1 MASQGSPAV
10 MTTAV
15 GRRTRQVDWEA
26 RTTGSAGYTGDLA
39 GAGVLVGA
47 ILRSPHPH
55 AEILAIDTSAASAMD
70 GVSAVVTAADLDDG
84 TLYKHSGPGHAD
96 RPVLAAER
104 VRFVGQEVAAVA
116 ARDQATARRALEA
129 IDVAYRLLG
138 APLTPE
144 QALKTGAP
152 VLHARAAG
160 PNLAV
165 DERGAWG
172 DVEGAQDSSAIMVEG
187 TFRYPRST
195 HVCMERSTTLACWT
209 GHRLELWTTTQAP
222 YYVAVEVAHTLGI
235 EPQDVVCHDISVGG
249 GFGARSKIAEH
260 EVIAALLARRAGQP
274 VRLELTREEEF
285 GATKTRHRST
295 VTTRMHA
302 TDNGR
307 ICLIEGDLLY
317 ENGAYNHSGPTV
329 LKVGIKTMGSL
340 YRPGAVTWR
349 ARLVDTAVQPGG
361 QFRGYGGPQV
371 SFALESQVDEIAGK
385 LSVDPIDLRIA
396 NANLEGST
404 ALCGA
409 RIGSARL
416 VECLQAVR
424 SELDWTLRRGERR
437 CPTRGL
443 GVAAGMHGSGS
454 YVEPGTN
461 ESSAAV
467 EIDEAGRARVRFGS
481 LDAGTG
487 QRTVCAQVAAT
498 ELGMAPSEVEVV
510 MGHGPDIPHDAGAWS
525 SRGTHMAGHA
535 VGAAARELA
544 GQLRDLAAAKL
555 GGSADAVVLVGGRA
569 EVDDR
574 SVELAELVRSSEA
587 AAAGVLAAQATHHET
602 RMEMFGAD
610 NPTPNFSA
618 SYTFCAHGAEVE
630 VDESTGRIRVVDYVA
645 AHDVGRAI
653 NPGAVEGQIIGGVV
667 MALGAVLGEELVHEG
682 GRPVNPTMLNYP
694 LPRAADVPDVRAV
707 LVEGPE
713 EAGPYDAKSV
723 GELPVYPVAAAVANA
738 VHDAVGIR
746 LRDLPFTPDK
756 VLAALDERDG
766 RSVRVRSLWRRPARW
781 WVAGLRALYRWGLHW
796 LLHRY
801 GTRLARPGPQPAVEA
816 VVLPGEV
823 ESILGELSGSEAAA
837 LVAGNTDL
845 SLQRRQ
851 GLCSPVKLIATT
863 EAAEL
868 RRIERTPAGDLRIG
882 AGATL
887 TRLIAELGD
896 EVPAIADAAGSIASE
911 QVRNVATLGG
921 NLAQAKR
928 CWFFRN
934 GFDCYKRGGP
944 TCPCYAVLGDHRF
957 HHAIVDAHRCQAV
970 TPSDLAT
977 VLVAL
982 DATVTL
988 RSLARRRE
996 VPAAELYS
1004 GPGEIDFDDGEMIT
1018 TATIGAS
1025 AAARASAFCKLA
1037 LWEGD
1042 FAMVSAALSAAV
1054 AADGRW
1060 HDVRIVLG
1068 AIAATPCRMRAA
1080 ERSLEGRAADTGTL
1094 RRTLADELERVAHPL
1109 ANNAWKIRAAEGIA
1123 AQAAELLLARAAA

>member
-1 MASQGSPAV
+1 
-10 MTTAV
+10 MTPTAI

-26 RTTGSAGYTGDLA
+26 RTTGAARYTADLSPD
-39 GAGVLVGA
+39 GVLVGA

-55 AEILAIDTSAASAMD
+55 AEIVAIDTSAAAAMD
-70 GVSAVVTAADLDDG
+70 GVGAVVTAADLADG
-84 TLYKHSGPGHAD
+84 TRYKHSGPAHAD
-96 RPVLAAER
+96 RPVLATER

-116 ARDQATARRALEA
+116 ARDHATVRRALEA
-129 IDVAYRLLG
+129 IEVTYRRIG
-138 APLTPE
+138 APLTPQ
-144 QALKTGAP
+144 QALKPGAAI
-152 VLHARAAG
+152 LHSRSAG

-165 DERGAWG
+165 DDQGAWG
-172 DVEGAQDSSAIMVEG
+172 DADGARRMAAVAVEG
-187 TFRYPRST
+187 TFQYPRST

-209 GHRLELWTTTQAP
+209 GPTLELWTTTQAP
-222 YYVAVEVAHTLGI
+222 HYVATEVAHTLGI
-235 EPQDVVCHDISVGG
+235 EPQDVICHDISVGG

-260 EVIAALLARRAGQP
+260 EVIAALLARRSGRP
-274 VRLELTREEEF
+274 VRIELTREEEF
-285 GATKTRHRST
+285 GTTKTRHRST

-302 TDNGR
+302 TAEGR

-340 YRPGAVTWR
+340 YRPDAVTWR

-371 SFALESQVDEIAGK
+371 AFALESLLDELAGS

-396 NANLEGST
+396 NANPPGST

-416 VECLQAVR
+416 VECLEAVR
-424 SELDWTLRRGERR
+424 SELDWAARRAERR
-437 CPTRGL
+437 RPARGL

-454 YVEPGTN
+454 HVEPGTN

-467 EIDEAGRARVRFGS
+467 EIDEAGRVRVRFGS

-487 QRTVCAQVAAT
+487 QRTVCAQVAAA
-498 ELGMAPSEVEVV
+498 ELGLDASEVEVT
-510 MGHGPDIPHDAGAWS
+510 MGHGPGIPHDAGAWS

-544 GQLRDLAAAKL
+544 GKLRDLAAAKL
-555 GGSADAVVLVGGRA
+555 GGSADAVGLAGGRA
-569 EVDDR
+569 VLDGH

-587 AAAGVLAAQATHHET
+587 AATGVLAAQATHHET

-667 MALGAVLGEELVHEG
+667 MALGAVLGEELIHEG
-682 GRPVNPTMLNYP
+682 GRPVNPAMLNYP

-707 LVEGPE
+707 LVEGAE

-738 VHDAVGIR
+738 VRDAAGIR

-766 RSVRVRSLWRRPARW
+766 RAPRVHPLWRRPRRW
-781 WVAGLRALYRWGLHW
+781 WIAALRALYPRGLHW
-796 LLHRY
+796 LLDRH
-801 GTRLARPGPQPAVEA
+801 GTPMARRRPQPAVET
-816 VVLPGEV
+816 VTLPGDV
-823 ESILGELSGSEAAA
+823 DSILEELRAPEAA

-851 GLCSPVKLIATT
+851 GLRSPIKLIATS

-868 RRIERTPAGDLRIG
+868 RLIERTPAGGVHIG
-882 AGATL
+882 AGTTL
-887 TRLIAELGD
+887 TQLVAELGD
-896 EVPAIADAAGSIASE
+896 EIPVIADAAGSIASE

-944 TCPCYAVLGDHRF
+944 TCPCYAILGDHRF
-957 HHAIVDAHRCQAV
+957 HHAIVGAHRCQAV

-982 DATVTL
+982 DAAVTL
-988 RSLARRRE
+988 RSASRQRDIL
-996 VPAAELYS
+996 VTELYT
-1004 GPGEIDFDDGEMIT
+1004 GPGEINLADGEMIT
-1018 TATIGAS
+1018 AATIGA
-1025 AAARASAFCKLA
+1025 AAADRASSFCKLA
-1037 LWEGD
+1037 LSEGD
-1042 FAMVSAALSAAV
+1042 FAMVSAALSASV
-1054 AADGRW
+1054 SPDRRW
-1060 HDVRIVLG
+1060 RDVRIVLG
-1068 AIAATPCRMRAA
+1068 AVAATPCRMRAA
-1080 ERSLEGRAADTGTL
+1080 ERSLEGRAVDVAAL
-1094 RRTLADELERVAHPL
+1094 RDAVTRELERIAHPL
-1109 ANNAWKIRAAEGIA
+1109 AGNAWKIRAAGGIA
-1123 AQAAELLLARAAA
+1123 AQAAELLQARAAS

>member
-1 MASQGSPAV
+1 

-26 RTTGSAGYTGDLA
+26 RTTGTAQYTGDLP
-39 GAGVLVGA
+39 GDGLLVGA

-55 AEILAIDTSAASAMD
+55 ADILAIDTSAAAAMD
-70 GVSAVVTAADLDDG
+70 GVEALVTASDLDPG
-84 TLYKHSGPGHAD
+84 IHYEHSGPKYAD
-96 RPVLAAER
+96 RPVLAAGR
-104 VRFVGQEVAAVA
+104 VRFIGQEVAAVA
-116 ARDQATARRALEA
+116 ARDPATAQRALDAVRVE
-129 IDVAYRLLG
+129 YRPRD
-138 APLTPE
+138 APLTPQ
-144 QALKTGAP
+144 QALKPGAP
-152 VLHARAAG
+152 ILHPRSAG
-160 PNLAV
+160 PNLAM
-165 DERGAWG
+165 DERGSWG
-172 DVEGAQDSSAIMVEG
+172 DVEGGRRTSAVVVEG

-195 HVCMERSTTLACWT
+195 HVCMERSTTLARWT
-209 GHRLELWTTTQAP
+209 GGRLELWTTTQAP
-222 YYVAVEVAHTLGI
+222 YYVATEVAHTLGI
-235 EPQDVVCHDISVGG
+235 DPTDVICHDVSVGG
-249 GFGARSKIAEH
+249 GFGARSKIADH

-274 VRLELTREEEF
+274 VRIELTREEEF
-285 GATKTRHRST
+285 GTTKTRHRST

-302 TDNGR
+302 TADGR

-329 LKVGIKTMGSL
+329 LKVGVKTMGSL
-340 YRPGAVTWR
+340 YRPDAATWR

-371 SFALESQVDEIAGK
+371 AFALESQVDELAGL
-385 LSVDPIDLRIA
+385 LSTDPIDFRIA

-424 SELDWTLRRGERR
+424 SELDWTRRRSSSRR
-437 CPTRGL
+437 PGRGL

-454 YVEPGTN
+454 HVGPGTN

-467 EIDEAGRARVRFGS
+467 EIDEAGMVRVRFGS

-498 ELGMAPSEVEVV
+498 ELGVDPSEVEVV
-510 MGHGPDIPHDAGAWS
+510 MGHGPGIPHDAGAWS

-544 GQLRDLAAAKL
+544 GRLKDLAAAKL
-555 GGSADAVVLVGGRA
+555 GGSTDAVVLEDGRA
-569 EVDDR
+569 VLDDHR
-574 SVELAELVRSSEA
+574 VELAELVRSGEA
-587 AAAGVLAAQATHHET
+587 ADGGVLAAQATHHET

-653 NPGAVEGQIIGGVV
+653 NPGATSGQIIGGVV
-667 MALGAVLGEELVHEG
+667 MALGAVLGEELIHEG

-738 VHDAVGIR
+738 VHDAAGIR
-746 LRDLPFTPDK
+746 LRELPFTPDK
-756 VLAALDERDG
+756 VLRALDQRNG
-766 RSVRVRSLWRRPARW
+766 TSTRVRPLWQRPRRW
-781 WVAGLRALYRWGLHW
+781 WTAGLRALYPRGLHS
-796 LLHRY
+796 LLDRY
-801 GTRLARPGPQPAVEA
+801 GTRLARRRPQTAVQA
-816 VVLPGEV
+816 VASPDDVD
-823 ESILGELSGSEAAA
+823 SILEALSGTEAAA

-851 GLCSPVKLIATT
+851 GLCSPVNLIATS

-868 RRIERTPAGDLRIG
+868 RRMERTPAGDMRIG

-887 TRLIAELGD
+887 TRLIAELSD
-896 EVPAIADAAGSIASE
+896 EVPAIADAASSIASE
-911 QVRNVATLGG
+911 QVRNAATLGG

-988 RSLARRRE
+988 RSAARRRE
-996 VPAAELYS
+996 VAASRLYS
-1004 GPGEIDFDDGEMIT
+1004 GPGEIDFDDSEMIT
-1018 TATIGAS
+1018 QVTVG
-1025 AAARASAFCKLA
+1025 AAAASRSSAFCKLA
-1037 LWEGD
+1037 LFQGD

-1054 AADGRW
+1054 APDGHW
-1060 HDVRIVLG
+1060 NDVRIVLG
-1068 AIAATPCRMRAA
+1068 AVAATPHRMRAA
-1080 ERSLEGRAADTGTL
+1080 ERSLEGRAVDAATL
-1094 RRTLADELERVAHPL
+1094 RAAVAGELERVAHPL
-1109 ANNAWKIRAAEGIA
+1109 ANNGWKIRAAAGIA
-1123 AQAAELLLARAAA
+1123 AQAADLLLARAAV

>member
-1 MASQGSPAV
+1 MMP
-10 MTTAV
+10 TAV

-26 RTTGSAGYTGDLA
+26 RTTGAARYTGDLST
-39 GAGVLVGA
+39 GGMLVGA

-70 GVSAVVTAADLDDG
+70 GVGAVVTAADLG
-84 TLYKHSGPGHAD
+84 EGIRYKHSGPAHAD
-96 RPVLAAER
+96 RPVLATGR

-116 ARDQATARRALEA
+116 AHDQETARRALEA
-129 IDVAYRLLG
+129 IEVTYRSLG
-138 APLTPE
+138 APLTPQ
-144 QALKTGAP
+144 QALKPGAP
-152 VLHARAAG
+152 TLHPRSAG

-165 DERGAWG
+165 DDQGSWG
-172 DVEGAQDSSAIMVEG
+172 DPERARSSSAVTVEG

-195 HVCMERSTTLACWT
+195 HVCMERSSTLACWS
-209 GHRLELWTTTQAP
+209 GGRLELWTTTQAP
-222 YYVAVEVAHTLGI
+222 YYVAAEVAHALGI
-235 EPQDVVCHDISVGG
+235 EPQDVICHDISVGG
-249 GFGARSKIAEH
+249 GFGARSKIADH

-274 VRLELTREEEF
+274 VRVELTREEEF
-285 GATKTRHRST
+285 GTTKTRHRSA

-302 TDNGR
+302 TADGH

-340 YRPGAVTWR
+340 YRPDAVTWR

-371 SFALESQVDEIAGK
+371 SFALESQVDELAGL
-385 LSVDPIDLRIA
+385 LSVDPVDLRIA

-416 VECLQAVR
+416 VECLHTVR
-424 SELDWTLRRGERR
+424 SELDWTGRRGEQRR
-437 CPTRGL
+437 PSRGL

-454 YVEPGTN
+454 HVEPGTN

-467 EIDEAGRARVRFGS
+467 EIDEAGRVRVRFGS

-498 ELGMAPSEVEVV
+498 ELGVAVSQVEVV

-544 GQLRDLAAAKL
+544 SKLRGLAAAKL
-555 GGSADAVVLVGGRA
+555 GGSADDIVLADGWAVL
-569 EVDDR
+569 DDHR
-574 SVELAELVRSSEA
+574 VELAELVRSSEA
-587 AAAGVLAAQATHHET
+587 ANTGALAARATHYET

-653 NPGAVEGQIIGGVV
+653 NPGAVEGQIIGGVI
-667 MALGAVLGEELVHEG
+667 MAMGAVLGEELIHEG

-694 LPRAADVPDVRAV
+694 LPRAPDVPDVRAV

-738 VHDAVGIR
+738 VHDAAGIR

-766 RSVRVRSLWRRPARW
+766 TSPRVRPLWQRPQRW
-781 WVAGLRALYRWGLHW
+781 WIAALRALYRLGLHS
-796 LLHRY
+796 LLDRY
-801 GTRLARPGPQPAVEA
+801 GTRLARRRPRPPVET
-816 VVLPGEV
+816 VTLPGEV
-823 ESILGELSGSEAAA
+823 ESILEELNGSEAAT

-851 GLCSPVKLIATT
+851 GLCSPVKLIATS

-868 RRIERTPAGDLRIG
+868 RRIERTPAGEIRIG

-887 TRLIAELGD
+887 TQLIAELGA
-896 EVPAIADAAGSIASE
+896 EVPAIADAASSIASE

-982 DATVTL
+982 DATVTF
-988 RSLARRRE
+988 RSAARRRDI
-996 VPAAELYS
+996 PAAELYS
-1004 GPGEIDFDDGEMIT
+1004 GPGEINFADGEMIT
-1018 TATIGAS
+1018 AATIGSA
-1025 AAARASAFCKLA
+1025 AAARASSFCKLA
-1037 LWEGD
+1037 LQEGD

-1054 AADGRW
+1054 APDGRW
-1060 HDVRIVLG
+1060 HDLRIVLG
-1068 AIAATPCRMRAA
+1068 AIAATPHRMPAT
-1080 ERSLEGRAADTGTL
+1080 ERSLEGRAADTATL
-1094 RRTLADELERVAHPL
+1094 RGALAGELERVAHPL
-1109 ANNAWKIRAAEGIA
+1109 ANNAWKIRAAGGIA
-1123 AQAAELLLARAAA
+1123 ARAAELLVARAAQ